1 MKILAALLG
10 VLVAVPAFATDP
22 QFGAIRIEAT
32 QNVIHAFVSGMPQG
46 GDATKVSKDEWNA
59 AHTVPAILIASVPTG
74 IVWPIQPAALTEF
87 CGVTTYRWRANLA
100 NTSTIR
106 LTTQV
111 IAAGAATSA
120 LRLQYTTDTTGA
132 SGWAYLDSASGPSVA
147 VDAIAI
153 AVSSSVSVATAA
165 KADVL
170 LRLVGINGDGAGGQA
185 CHSSILASNATSAT
199 SAATAIALAANGTN
213 CSAGQFPLG
222 VNASG
227 AVETCTALPTTITG
241 TANQIAASGSTGAI
255 TLSIPSSPTLPG
267 TTTGTFSGNV
277 TGNVTGSSGSTTGNA
292 GTATA
297 LAANGA
303 NCSADQFPLGVDA
316 SGVVETC
323 TALPT
328 TITGTANQ
336 IAASGSTGAITLSIP
351 SPTLQLGVD
360 VNGSPVAQTLKAHD
374 GITGTDIAA
383 SSLTLGSQIGTGTG
397 VNQNNINRALTKATG
412 TTAQTTANA
421 FTVCASKILSNT
433 SATATTFATIALA
446 SNSGGGASV
455 ELSLTAT
462 DGTNFDSETQSAN
475 LAFVNKATVMTVS
488 TPTVTASSS
497 ANNSGSATIGFT
509 ATGTSPTISLK
520 VTPVFTTIVPTTV
533 TLYAIVKSHGAG
545 AVTCQ

>member
-1 MKILAALLG
+1 MKDAA
-10 VLVAVPAFATDP
+10 A
-22 QFGAIRIEAT
+22 AI
-32 QNVIHAFVSGMPQG
+32 
-46 GDATKVSKDEWNA
+46 
-59 AHTVPAILIASVPTG
+59 
-74 IVWPIQPAALTEF
+74 
-87 CGVTTYRWRANLA
+87 
-100 NTSTIR
+100 
-106 LTTQV
+106 
-111 IAAGAATSA
+111 
-120 LRLQYTTDTTGA
+120 
-132 SGWAYLDSASGPSVA
+132 
-147 VDAIAI
+147 
-153 AVSSSVSVATAA
+153 
-165 KADVL
+165 
-170 LRLVGINGDGAGGQA
+170 
-185 CHSSILASNATSAT
+185 
-199 SAATAIALAANGTN
+199 
-213 CSAGQFPLG
+213 
-222 VNASG
+222 
-227 AVETCTALPTTITG
+227 
-241 TANQIAASGSTGAI
+241 
-255 TLSIPSSPTLPG
+255 
-267 TTTGTFSGNV
+267 
-277 TGNVTGSSGSTTGNA
+277 
-292 GTATA
+292 
-297 LAANGA
+297 
-303 NCSADQFPLGVDA
+303 
-316 SGVVETC
+316 
-323 TALPT
+323 
-328 TITGTANQ
+328 
-336 IAASGSTGAITLSIP
+336 
-351 SPTLQLGVD
+351 QLGVD